1 MNCPRRHTCW
11 RSRRLYWEGASRWRA
26 VGWGSPGGTQDRTA
40 LSHGSQSQVLW
51 WWINFQVFFG
61 QALWLRVLPGGA
73 RIAQPRWMPERILGV
88 GRIYSDSFW
97 PFLNSSGWWWLI
109 SSMFL
114 TRTSCH
120 KITHENG
127 YCGAWPGWMVSVSV
141 FPLTWLWL
149 SMSTE
154 LHAYFLRRSQD
165 PALRL
170 YYCFL
175 SIPP

>member
-1 MNCPRRHTCW
+1 MCRQSNIFF
-11 RSRRLYWEGASRWRA
+11 WEGVPGWRA
-26 VGWGSPGGTQDRTA
+26 VGQGNPGELLCYMTCSLRSYGDRI
-40 LSHGSQSQVLW
+40 SFWV
-51 WWINFQVFFG
+51 VFGRSF
-61 QALWLRVLPGGA
+61 WLRVLPGGA